1 MKKQSKNYSM
11 FNVQCSIF
19 KLKNNPLPIAHCPLP
34 IAPDGYRDPLPI
46 AHCPLPITHCLLPIT
61 HCLLLIA
68 YCLLPIVTFA
78 QKDTTKKTTTID
90 ITSSYKPVLRNA
102 VKINFAASHLNAD
115 TSKPKMNYTVPSQN
129 LFYSYQPISLKPL
142 ALQQDTNL
150 YLGQRNY
157 LKVGFGNFATPYVS
171 AGFSFGDG
179 KKALLNLYA
188 DYISSNNSK
197 NIKYQQY
204 AQLNLKATG
213 SYFTAKNEAYA
224 SANINQQDTY
234 LYGYN
239 HTLYDYKKD
248 SVRNQFQDVLL
259 KAGIR
264 NTTLGE
270 FGIKYNP
277 NVQVNVFTNKNKLS
291 ESSLI
296 VTAPVEKLFGE
307 AMSIKVEARADIT
320 SYTTKDLPFNVKISN
335 NIFQVAP
342 ALTYASPEFNIN
354 AGIIPTWDNG
364 QFTWL
369 PNVYAEVQLKEK
381 IFLIQAGWIGTYTK
395 NTFRNLAAVNPF
407 LKTIAAQKNTKAIEY
422 YGGIKA
428 TLGNHFNFSAKAGWL
443 SYTNF
448 ALYINDTAT
457 DGKAFLVV
465 HESKANNFR
474 IHGNL
479 SYIEQDKFTVTAG
492 LTLNGYTGFNENN
505 KAWNTV
511 PMEIN
516 GALRWWAF
524 KQVLLK
530 ADFYMFGG
538 GNYLDKTNT
547 DGKLFKSGADLSA
560 GMEFK
565 ITKNFSA
572 WLDVNNI
579 FNNKYERWHNY
590 EVLGLHVL
598 GGVRLGF

>member
-1 MKKQSKNYSM
+1 MKIQTKKHSILNIQYSILFLM
-11 FNVQCSIF
+11 AILFCN
-19 KLKNNPLPIAHCPLP
+19 
-34 IAPDGYRDPLPI
+34 
-46 AHCPLPITHCLLPIT
+46 
-61 HCLLLIA
+61 
-68 YCLLPIVTFA
+68 VTFA
-78 QKDTTKKTTTID
+78 QKDTAKKATTID

-157 LKVGFGNFATPYVS
+157 LKAGFGNFSTPYVS

-179 KKALLNLYA
+179 KKTLLNLYA
-188 DYISSNNSK
+188 EYISSK
-197 NIKYQQY
+197 GKDIKYQQY
-204 AQLNLKATG
+204 TQLHLKGTG

-224 SANINQQDTY
+224 SADINMQDIY
-234 LYGYN
+234 LYGYD
-239 HTLYDYKKD
+239 HVLYPSYKKD

-259 KAGIR
+259 KAGFR

-277 NVQVNVFTNKNKLS
+277 NLQINLFTNKNKLS

-307 AMSIKVEARADIT
+307 AMALKVEGKADIT
-320 SYTTKDLPFNVKISN
+320 SYTTKDLPANVKISN

-342 ALTYASPEFNIN
+342 SLNYASPQFNIN
-354 AGIIPTWDNG
+354 AGIIPAWNNG
-364 QFTWL
+364 EFAWL

-381 IFLIQAGWIGTYTK
+381 IFLVQAGWIGSYRK

-407 LKTIAAQKNTKAIEY
+407 LKTIAAQKNTKEVEL

-428 TLGNHFNFSAKAGWL
+428 TLGSHFNFNAKAGLL

-465 HESKANNFR
+465 HESKANNLR
-474 IHGNL
+474 IHGDL
-479 SYIEQDKFTVTAG
+479 SYIEQDKFTAVAG
-492 LTLNGYTGFNENN
+492 VTLNGYTGFNENN

-511 PMEIN
+511 PIEIN
-516 GALRWWAF
+516 GSLRWWAF

-530 ADFYMFGG
+530 ADLYMFGG
-538 GNYLDKTNT
+538 GNYLDKIST
-547 DGKLFKSGADLSA
+547 DGKLFKSGTDLSA

-565 ITKNFSA
+565 INKNFSA

-579 FNNKYERWHNY
+579 FNNKYARWHNY
-590 EVLGLHVL
+590 EVLGLGVL
-598 GGVRLGF
+598 GGLRVSF